1 MFRVQYT
8 PEALRELKRLRQ
20 FDATR
25 ILDAI
30 EKHLRIDP
38 IAEGGMLKRIVLAS
52 GEPIRQLRVADFRV
66 FYDAD
71 EAERVVFVRHVR
83 RKGSKTTGEIL

>member
-1 MFRVQYT
+1 MFRVQYK

-25 ILDAI
+25 M
-30 EKHLRIDP
+30 
-38 IAEGGMLKRIVLAS
+38 G
-52 GEPIRQLRVADFRV
+52 DFRV

-71 EAERVVFVRHVR
+71 EAEGVVVVRHVR